1 MMKEIFYEV
10 KTEPF
15 HISTDSVLSPLPHI
29 HKEIELIYVIDGRC
43 TARIDQK
50 SFNAKS
56 GDLIISFPNQ
66 IHFYESSLQGEYL
79 LIIVNPDF
87 VYGLG
92 DIMKDNIPKSN
103 ILNFDKNDSHF
114 LLFKNAENYIGEYKK
129 AMFSGCIT
137 QALCLLMCELTLKT
151 RSKSDNSTLQSI
163 LKYCSSNFNNDI
175 TLDDVSRNLH
185 LNKYHISHL
194 FNEKLCT
201 SFNAYIN
208 LLRISKACD
217 ILQETNKKIADISE
231 EVGFGSIRS
240 FNRAFVNIMDTTPIK
255 YRNQYR

>member
-1 MMKEIFYEV
+1 MTDIFYEV

-15 HISTDSVLSPLPHI
+15 DIYSATSLSPLPHI
-29 HKEIELIYVIDGRC
+29 HKEIELIYVIDGGC

-50 SFNAKS
+50 SFNAQS
-56 GDLIISFPNQ
+56 GDLVVSFPNQ

-79 LIIVNPDF
+79 IIIVNPDF
-87 VYGLG
+87 IYGLG

-114 LLFKNAENYIGEYKK
+114 LLFKNAENYSGEYKK
-129 AMFSGCIT
+129 AMLSGYIT
-137 QALCLLMCELTLKT
+137 QALCLLMSELSLKT

-163 LKYCSSNFNNDI
+163 LKYCSLNFASEI
-175 TLDDVSRNLH
+175 TLDDVSQKLH

-208 LLRISKACD
+208 LLRVSKACD

-240 FNRAFVNIMDTTPIK
+240 FNRAFIQIMDTTPIK
-255 YRNQYR
+255 YRKLYR

>member
-1 MMKEIFYEV
+1 MRDILYEI

-15 HISTDSVLSPLPHI
+15 NISTVQTLSPLPHM
-29 HKEIELIYVIDGRC
+29 HKEIELIYIIDGGC

-50 SFNAKS
+50 SFNTKS

-66 IHFYESSLQGEYL
+66 IHFYENSPQGEYL

-87 VYGLG
+87 VYGLT

-103 ILNFDKNDSHF
+103 ILKFSADDDSF
-114 LLFKNAENYIGEYKK
+114 TLFKKVLNYSGEYKK
-129 AMFSGCIT
+129 TMLSGCIT
-137 QALCLLMCELTLKT
+137 QALCILTSELSLKA

-163 LKYCSSNFNNDI
+163 LKYCSLNFTSEI
-175 TLDDVSRNLH
+175 TLDSVSENLH

-201 SFNAYIN
+201 SFNSYIN
-208 LLRISKACD
+208 LLRVSKACD
-217 ILQETNKKIADISE
+217 ILQETDKKIADISE

-240 FNRAFVNIMDTTPIK
+240 FNRAFMQIMDTSPIK
-255 YRNQYR
+255 YRKFYR